1 MYELYSGIHSGT
13 IEVGVLESAD
23 ILIEHGLLKKDGAVL
38 LDIPVLTEEE
48 YRSEKALANQMGRAI
63 VDRLGGSMADMIRRT
78 RVKLPPHLTS
88 VPEWQQYFLSRDS
101 LTMAF
106 LFHAVEEGL
115 LLRGEKTPVPAVL
128 LVITKK

>member
-1 MYELYSGIHSGT
+1 M
-13 IEVGVLESAD
+13 
-23 ILIEHGLLKKDGAVL
+23 
-38 LDIPVLTEEE
+38 
-48 YRSEKALANQMGRAI
+48 
-63 VDRLGGSMADMIRRT
+63 RRT
-78 RVKLPPHLTS
+78 RVKLPPHLTG
-88 VPEWQQYFLSRDS
+88 VPEWQQYFLSRES